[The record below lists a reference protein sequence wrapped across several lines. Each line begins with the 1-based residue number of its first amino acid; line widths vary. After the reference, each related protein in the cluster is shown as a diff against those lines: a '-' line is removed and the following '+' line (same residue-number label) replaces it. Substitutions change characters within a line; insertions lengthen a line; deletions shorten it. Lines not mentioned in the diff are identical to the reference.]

1 MSILEEAAAL
11 GDADDRG
18 SLEQRLAQARHELQ
32 RVRNELGR
40 VAAQRDEARALLD
53 VVQQIEDVAPNP
65 PDWTV
70 EPPAGRHR
78 GTPLLFVTDTHYD
91 EVVDPDEIM
100 GLNAYNRTIAEQR
113 TQRAFEGAVKIARD
127 MLGATYRYDGAVV
140 AFGGD
145 IVSGD
150 IHDEL
155 QKTNEA
161 PTPETVEYFLDPV
174 IAGLRLMREEFGKLH
189 VVGVV
194 GNHDRM
200 GKKVP
205 AKHRA
210 TDSWT
215 WLFYKI
221 LAREFRRHST
231 VTFDIPRSPEA
242 LLGVYDTRFLIHH
255 GNDDRGGG
263 GISGAF
269 APVMRGDHKRRR
281 RNMSAARATGNRD
294 LEYDW
299 QLIGH
304 WHHRI
309 SAPGFIV
316 GGCLKGFDEYA
327 RSIGVDYVPPSQ
339 ELLVITPE
347 RGVTFQVPVWVADR
361 EAEGW

>member
-1 MSILEEAAAL
+1 MDDLL
-11 GDADDRG
+11 GEIQARVAGD
-18 SLEQRLAQARHELQ
+18 LEQKLA
-32 RVRNELGR
+32 G
-40 VAAQRDEARALLD
+40 AQREISRLKDQAGRAQSELERLQGLLD
-53 VVQQIEDVAPNP
+53 LVQRIEDVAPHP

-70 EPPAGRHR
+70 EPPAGKHR
-78 GTPLLFVTDTHYD
+78 GTPLLFITDTHFD
-91 EVVDPDEIM
+91 EVVRPQEIM
-100 GLNAYNRTIAEQR
+100 NLNAYNRVIAEQR
-113 TQRAFEGAVKIARD
+113 LQRAFEGAVKVCRD
-127 MLGATYRYDGAVV
+127 FLSNAYRYDGAVV

-150 IHDEL
+150 IHEEL
-155 QKTNEA
+155 QKSNEA
-161 PTPETVEYFLDPV
+161 PTPATVEYFLDPML
-174 IAGLRLMREEFGKLH
+174 AGLKLMREEFGKLH

-194 GNHDRM
+194 GNHDRT
-200 GKKVP
+200 GRKVP
-205 AKHRA
+205 AKYRA
-210 TDSWT
+210 MDSWT

-221 LAREFRRHST
+221 LAREFKRHST
-231 VTFDIPRSPEA
+231 VTFDIPESPEA
-242 LLGVYDTRFLIHH
+242 MIGVYGTRFLLHH

-269 APVMRGDHKRRR
+269 APVFRGDHKRRR

-316 GGCLKGFDEYA
+316 GGCLKGYDEFA
-327 RSIGVDYVPPSQ
+327 RSIAVDYVPPSQ
-339 ELLVITPE
+339 ELLVVTPE
-347 RGVTFQVPVWVADR
+347 KGVTFQVPIWVSDK